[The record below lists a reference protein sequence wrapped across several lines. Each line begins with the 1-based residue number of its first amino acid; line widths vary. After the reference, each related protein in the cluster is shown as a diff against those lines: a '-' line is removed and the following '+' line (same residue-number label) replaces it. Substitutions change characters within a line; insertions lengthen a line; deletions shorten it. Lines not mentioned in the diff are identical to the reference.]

1 MQIKAMKLII
11 DKTYSEGA
19 TELNTLIDPTN

>member
-1 MQIKAMKLII
+1 MQIKAMKLIM
-11 DKTYSEGA
+11 DKTYSQGA